1 MSIGEG
7 YFLRGSSRDI
17 TTETRLWM
25 IEEDMRYAVISSMIN
40 DVSCAR
46 NRADPEI
53 QIDEV
58 IFSPPKECGDDI
70 HSKNRSQEEQ
80 QILHAV
86 RRALRL
92 SNSRLRNRHVPHDL
106 MMPPFK
112 LEACCI
118 EARSRCSVS
127 CRHTNN
133 RYFRAEARRSVV

>member
-1 MSIGEG
+1 
-7 YFLRGSSRDI
+7 
-17 TTETRLWM
+17 M
-25 IEEDMRYAVISSMIN
+25 IFARHHDGDSVISSIIN

-86 RRALRL
+86 RRSLKL
-92 SNSRLRNRHVPHDL
+92 SISRLRNRHIPHDL
-106 MMPPFK
+106 MMSPFK

-118 EARSRCSVS
+118 EARSRCSEECSGS

-133 RYFRAEARRSVV
+133 YYFCVEARRFGSLGVLT